1 MPSRPLTVELAEI
14 HAQQRQLRRREAQ
27 VLSHLADQ
35 EAADQEA
42 ADQEAGS
49 PYTPRPGWPMQR
61 LPDCRAT

>member
-42 ADQEAGS
+42 GS